1 MNLNPH
7 IFTITLYA
15 NMLHLKD
22 RNCQDRYNRKNF
34 SPEKQWTNEGH
45 PSMKLRKQKTCTNES
60 MLGFNLYGVLE
71 EGKLKEW
78 YKSQQLHQGS
88 WLKKGHGRT
97 LGANG
102 CFLEHTFVDSYMNIY
117 IYQNSSNHVFI
128 ICIIFIKSS

>member
-45 PSMKLRKQKTCTNES
+45 PSMKLRNRKHAQ
-60 MLGFNLYGVLE
+60 M
-71 EGKLKEW
+71 
-78 YKSQQLHQGS
+78 SQC
-88 WLKKGHGRT
+88 W
-97 LGANG
+97 
-102 CFLEHTFVDSYMNIY
+102 DSIYMEFMNRE
-117 IYQNSSNHVFI
+117 N
-128 ICIIFIKSS
+128 

>member
-1 MNLNPH
+1 MKKKMSREKTKLEKTPAQLKRREERKNISYKGDKAKVNCNGMNLNPH

-60 MLGFNLYGVLE
+60 MLGFNLYGVLK
-71 EGKLKEW
+71 EGKLKE
-78 YKSQQLHQGS
+78 
-88 WLKKGHGRT
+88 
-97 LGANG
+97 
-102 CFLEHTFVDSYMNIY
+102 
-117 IYQNSSNHVFI
+117 
-128 ICIIFIKSS
+128 